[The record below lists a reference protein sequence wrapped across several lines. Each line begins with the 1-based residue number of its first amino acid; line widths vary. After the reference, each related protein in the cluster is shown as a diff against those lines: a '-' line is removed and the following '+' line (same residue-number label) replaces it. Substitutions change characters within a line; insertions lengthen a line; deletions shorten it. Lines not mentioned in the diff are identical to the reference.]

1 MFYRYVINPV
11 RRYYLKLYKDGS
23 YGKGRLYDDKDQY
36 LGTFS
41 TLSGA
46 ERAVCKALER
56 KVSGNASWA
65 QWTVQDGESDER
77 RTVKDMILEN
87 REKIPPTKTNYRKLE
102 QVIRSA
108 AKLVSRTIPDK
119 KKKVKELRKKQ
130 DNNCASCD
138 EKLKVIS
145 NFGHFDVDHIIPFAL
160 CQREKRLVDVHH
172 ISNLQLLCLSCHRKK
187 TNQEKRIAAENAR
200 RLKHDG
206 DNKGDD
212 DDDDNKTD
220 ANNESDDDDNK
231 TIGDNES
238 DDDDNKTIG
247 DNEGDDDDNKTV
259 ELGIEDPNSA

>member
-65 QWTVQDGESDER
+65 QWTVQGESDER

-87 REKIPPTKTNYRKLE
+87 REKIPPTKTNYRKLK

-119 KKKVKELRKKQ
+119 KNKVKELRKKQ

-206 DNKGDD
+206 DNEGGD
-212 DDDDNKTD
+212 DDDDNKTIGD
-220 ANNESDDDDNK
+220 NEDDDDDDNK

-238 DDDDNKTIG
+238 DDDDNKT
-247 DNEGDDDDNKTV
+247 V